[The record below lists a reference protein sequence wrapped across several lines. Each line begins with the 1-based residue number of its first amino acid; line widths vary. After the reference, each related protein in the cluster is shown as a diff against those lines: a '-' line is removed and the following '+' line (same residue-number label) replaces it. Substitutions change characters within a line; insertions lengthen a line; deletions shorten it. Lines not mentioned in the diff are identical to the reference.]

1 MWRFVRSPFG
11 LTLRGIRDSESRMR
25 SLGYNVPLHLFIGF
39 TVSGFFAGVAGA
51 LYAMFNNFV
60 SPSTVALAQSV
71 EGLLMA
77 IAGGV
82 GTLFGA
88 FVGAAAI
95 IALENVVSAYT
106 ERWQMV
112 LGITFILIMIFA
124 PEGIIGKAAR
134 HSDAQGAL
142 IECFHERSIEMDR
155 RQFLKTTT
163 AALTAAG
170 VGVAPWRSAQAQA
183 GPIKIGLLAP
193 LTGVVASGGGDGR
206 GRAVLSRAGQE
217 RDRRPQGRDSSSRTT
232 PRTPTPPCRRRA
244 AWSSRPMCHFL
255 IGNLLANTGLAV
267 ANYVKG
273 TGTPYFIPIIAADDL
288 TQRQRIKN
296 VIRVAGYSASEF
308 THPLGDWALKQGY
321 KKIATISQDYTFGHE
336 QCGGLAQVFTEGG
349 GEIVQQFWHPLNTA
363 DFSPYLGQLA
373 DLKIDAIFAMETG
386 ADATRFIQ
394 QYASFGLKAKMPLL
408 GAMNGTD
415 QSVIRTLGEECEG
428 IVLAGAFRGRFGQ
441 SGDAEVRQGL

>member
-1 MWRFVRSPFG
+1 
-11 LTLRGIRDSESRMR
+11 
-25 SLGYNVPLHLFIGF
+25 
-39 TVSGFFAGVAGA
+39 
-51 LYAMFNNFV
+51 
-60 SPSTVALAQSV
+60 
-71 EGLLMA
+71 
-77 IAGGV
+77 
-82 GTLFGA
+82 
-88 FVGAAAI
+88 
-95 IALENVVSAYT
+95 
-106 ERWQMV
+106 
-112 LGITFILIMIFA
+112 
-124 PEGIIGKAAR
+124 
-134 HSDAQGAL
+134 
-142 IECFHERSIEMDR
+142 MDR
-155 RQFLKTTT
+155 RQFLKNTT
-163 AALTAAG
+163 AALTVAGAG
-170 VGVAPWRSAQAQA
+170 VGPWRSAQAQA

-193 LTGVVASGGGDGR
+193 LTGVVASGGKEMVEGVQFYLDQVKGEMGGR
-206 GRAVLSRAGQE
+206 KVELVIEDDASNPDTALQKA
-217 RDRRPQGRDSSSRTT
+217 RRLVEQGN
-232 PRTPTPPCRRRA
+232 CQ
-244 AWSSRPMCHFL
+244 ML

-373 DLKIDAIFAMETG
+373 DLKIDAVFAMETG

-394 QYASFGLKAKMPLL
+394 QYSSFGLKAKTPLL
-408 GAMNGTD
+408 AAMNGTD

-428 IVLAGAFRGRFGQ
+428 IISPAHFAEGSDNPVTQKFVKEYEAKYGKIPSLYGFSMYSGVMWIAEAVEKMGGKIDDRAAFIDTVLKTELDGSPLGKAVKLDPYGNPIYDVYIRKVVKRADGKFWNVPVTSYPNVSQFWKYDPETYMKQPPYSRTF
-441 SGDAEVRQGL
+441 QGIKKA